1 VVAAGGLAPSAAA
14 RILALALLGLGI
26 AGLFAVPH

>member
-1 VVAAGGLAPSAAA
+1 VAAAGGFVLSAAA